1 MAVRLRLR
9 RMGRRNRPFY
19 RISAMDAHE
28 ERDGKTVEDIGT
40 YDPLAEEGKKV
51 VLKTDGASY
60 WLSVGARPTESCAA
74 LLKQSGVK
82 IPEWRKKKIA
92 KRVQKRRKRKEQ
104 VRLRAQKD
112 EADKNQ
118 KPGDNQ

>member
-1 MAVRLRLR
+1 MAVRLRLK

-28 ERDGKTVEDIGT
+28 ERDGRVVEDIGT

-51 VLKTDGASY
+51 VLKTDRASY

-74 LLKQSGVK
+74 LLVQAGVK
-82 IPEWRKKKIA
+82 IPDWRKQKIA
-92 KRVQKRRKRKEQ
+92 KRTQKRRKHKEQ
-104 VRLRAQKD
+104 VRLRAGKD
-112 EADKNQ
+112 AAETNQ
-118 KPGDNQ
+118 KSGDNQ